1 MNQSNLKN
9 MVVFK
14 NIPSNLVEEAI
25 IILKANARIKKPERI
40 EKNKNVE
47 NVKQSKKENDYIL
60 KEAEMLVNSYVS
72 RLEKKKEEKKN
83 KNINLSKKYIRL
95 KNYAYVASLIL
106 IIESILLIVR

>member
-25 IILKANARIKKPERI
+25 IILKANTRIRKPERI
-40 EKNKNVE
+40 EKNKNTE

-83 KNINLSKKYIRL
+83 QNINLSKKYIRL
-95 KNYAYVASLIL
+95 KKYAYIASFVL
-106 IIESILLIVR
+106 IIESILLIIK

>member
-95 KNYAYVASLIL
+95 KNYAYVASFIL

>member
-25 IILKANARIKKPERI
+25 IILKTNTRIKKPERVD
-40 EKNKNVE
+40 KNKNVE

-60 KEAEMLVNSYVS
+60 KEAEMVVNSYVS
-72 RLEKKKEEKKN
+72 RLEKKREEKKS
-83 KNINLSKKYIRL
+83 KNINLSKKYIKL
-95 KNYAYVASLIL
+95 KNYAYVVSFIL
-106 IIESILLIVR
+106 IIETILLIVR

>member
-1 MNQSNLKN
+1 MNQSNSKN

-40 EKNKNVE
+40 EENKNVE

-72 RLEKKKEEKKN
+72 RLEKKKEDKKN

-95 KNYAYVASLIL
+95 KNYAYVASFIL

>member
-25 IILKANARIKKPERI
+25 IILKANTRVKRPERV
-40 EKNKNVE
+40 EKNKNIE
-47 NVKQSKKENDYIL
+47 NTKQTKKENDYIL
-60 KEAEMLVNSYVS
+60 KEAEMFVNSYIS

-83 KNINLSKKYIRL
+83 NNLKLNKKYVRL
-95 KNYAYVASLIL
+95 KNYAYIASFIL
-106 IIESILLIVR
+106 IIESILLIIK